1 MADTPAIDLSYDEHG
16 PPDAPAV
23 VLLHGFPL
31 DRSMWDDQVGAL
43 AARFRTLVPD
53 LRGHGRSEAPPG
65 PYTMAD
71 HVADLARLLD
81 RLGIERAALV
91 GLSMGGYVTSNFLAA
106 HPDRAWAA
114 VLVDTRAEG
123 DTEQTKANREVQARE
138 VASVGMGPFVEA
150 GIPRM
155 FARKTLAERPDLV
168 ERYRRMVGPA
178 RPPAVVAA
186 LQGLAA
192 RPDVTPAL
200 RAVRCPTLVVVGS
213 EDVVTPPADAR
224 VIAEAVPGAQLEIIE
239 GVGHLAN
246 MEAPER
252 FNRVLLDFLARA
264 GEQAGPA
271 PC

>member
-1 MADTPAIDLSYDEHG
+1 MAETTPIDLTYAEHG
-16 PPDAPAV
+16 PREAPVV

-31 DRSMWDDQVGAL
+31 DGSMWDDQVDAL
-43 AARFRTLVPD
+43 AARFRTIVPD
-53 LRGHGRSEAPPG
+53 LRGHGRSEAPSG

-81 RLGIERAALV
+81 RLGIGHAALV

-106 HPDRAWAA
+106 HPERVWAA

-138 VASVGMGPFVEA
+138 VAAVGMGPFVEG

-155 FARKTLAERPDLV
+155 FGRKTLAERPDLV

-178 RPPAVVAA
+178 RPSAVVAA
-186 LQGLAA
+186 LQGLAS
-192 RPDVTPAL
+192 RPDVTSVL
-200 RAVRCPTLVVVGS
+200 RNVRCPTLVVVGS
-213 EDVVTPPADAR
+213 EDVVTPPSDAR
-224 VIAEAVPGAQLEIIE
+224 LIAEAVPGAELEIIE

-246 MEAPER
+246 MEAPEH
-252 FNRVLLDFLARA
+252 FNRVLLDFLTRA
-264 GEQAGPA
+264 ADRA
-271 PC
+271 

>member
-1 MADTPAIDLSYDEHG
+1 MADIAAIDLTYAEHG
-16 PPDAPAV
+16 PREAPAV

-31 DRSMWDDQVGAL
+31 DGSMWDDQVDAL
-43 AARFRTLVPD
+43 AARFRTFVPD

-91 GLSMGGYVTSNFLAA
+91 GLSMGGYVTMNFLAA
-106 HPDRAWAA
+106 HPERVWAA

-123 DTEQTKANREVQARE
+123 DTEQHRANREIQAKE
-138 VASVGMGPFVEA
+138 VAVVGMGPFVEG

-155 FARKTLAERPDLV
+155 FAPKTIAERPDLV

-178 RPPAVVAA
+178 RPAAVVAA

-192 RPDVTPAL
+192 RPDVTSAL
-200 RAVRCPTLVVVGS
+200 RGVRCATLVVAGS
-213 EDVVTPPADAR
+213 EDVVTPPANAR
-224 VIAEAVPGAQLEIIE
+224 LIAGAVPGAELEIIE
-239 GVGHLAN
+239 GVGHLSN
-246 MEAPER
+246 MEAPEH
-252 FNRVLLDFLARA
+252 FNRVLLDFLTRA
-264 GEQAGPA
+264 SERI
-271 PC
+271 